1 MSTMDVDPE
10 SSSSTTNSQT
20 EEPQDVGVQ
29 LANLIF
35 KMSNPSCNLSEKKS
49 ASGFVLSLTK
59 ERGLSRLYASVSSNA
74 AFKELVPPL
83 DAKLLKNM
91 QDAEEVKMTELDA
104 AIVDARENLGDT
116 DVRAAVLAKALYVCE
131 HGTREEAD
139 KALDEVD
146 ALTSATGQK
155 MDLVFTRLKLALRYG
170 DLTQVGKL
178 LHDNTALFASGGD
191 WERKNRLKVY
201 EAVHKMAVRK
211 FSDAAQL
218 FLDAIATFTCTE
230 LLDFPTLVY
239 YTVVTCVCALDR
251 PTIKTRVMDSPEVR
265 TVIGEQPSLQTLLSS
280 FYECRYKELLTALC
294 EVTDSLGRDV
304 YLRPHA
310 KYVFREVRVRAY
322 AQFLTAYKSVTMSRM
337 AEQFGVSDAFLDEEL
352 CTLIAADRV
361 NARMDKA
368 GGIVETT
375 RPDVKSALFVK
386 TVKEGD
392 ALLNRIQKLSKIC
405 DV

>member
-1 MSTMDVDPE
+1 MSTMDVDSSDPM
-10 SSSSTTNSQT
+10 SSSSSP

-59 ERGLSRLYASVSSNA
+59 ERGLSRLYASMSSNA

-211 FSDAAQL
+211 FSDA
-218 FLDAIATFTCTE
+218 E

-392 ALLNRIQKLSKIC
+392 ALLNRIQQLSKIC

>member
-1 MSTMDVDPE
+1 MP
-10 SSSSTTNSQT
+10 
-20 EEPQDVGVQ
+20 
-29 LANLIF
+29 
-35 KMSNPSCNLSEKKS
+35 
-49 ASGFVLSLTK
+49 
-59 ERGLSRLYASVSSNA
+59 R
-74 AFKELVPPL
+74 
-83 DAKLLKNM
+83 
-91 QDAEEVKMTELDA
+91 
-104 AIVDARENLGDT
+104 
-116 DVRAAVLAKALYVCE
+116 
-131 HGTREEAD
+131 
-139 KALDEVD
+139 
-146 ALTSATGQK
+146 
-155 MDLVFTRLKLALRYG
+155 
-170 DLTQVGKL
+170 
-178 LHDNTALFASGGD
+178 
-191 WERKNRLKVY
+191 
-201 EAVHKMAVRK
+201 AVRPRRCG
-211 FSDAAQL
+211 A
-218 FLDAIATFTCTE
+218 
-230 LLDFPTLVY
+230 
-239 YTVVTCVCALDR
+239 
-251 PTIKTRVMDSPEVR
+251 
-265 TVIGEQPSLQTLLSS
+265 G
-280 FYECRYKELLTALC
+280 RYKELLTALC